1 VKESAAKLRRFA
13 FDVIFRS
20 IKIIIGHMP
29 TSINITTM
37 SEVIVTEEKVKKKRG
52 RKPSKER
59 KGYFYEREEQAVVDY
74 ISTDDEREKN
84 RIFNEILKPA
94 FTKMVES
101 IIRRYNLYPPDE
113 EFQET
118 FDDTISFLMT
128 KLSCFKPESGYKAY
142 SYCGTICKNYLYYKI
157 NQFIKNQ
164 KRNTSYDNPF
174 DSTKGG
180 FDDDIRYS
188 YNDSDTGRTFIAE
201 LTGSTVDNIK
211 KILDDAERMKL
222 NENEIKVGQALVNL
236 MTNWEELF
244 AQMGSDKF
252 NKSSILLFLKE
263 TTMLNTKE
271 IRDAMR
277 VYKKKYYDLKWT
289 LINE

>member
-1 VKESAAKLRRFA
+1 
-13 FDVIFRS
+13 
-20 IKIIIGHMP
+20 MP
-29 TSINITTM
+29 
-37 SEVIVTEEKVKKKRG
+37 EVCVTEEKVKKKRG

-74 ISTDDEREKN
+74 ISTEDEREKN
-84 RIFNEILKPA
+84 QIFNTILKPA
-94 FTKMVES
+94 FTKMIES

-128 KLSCFKPESGYKAY
+128 KLSCFDPTTNYKAY
-142 SYCGTICKNYLYYKI
+142 SYCGTICKNYLIYKI
-157 NQFIKNQ
+157 NQFTKNQ

-174 DSTKGG
+174 DSSQGG
-180 FDDDIRYS
+180 FNDDIRYS
-188 YNDSDTGRTFIAE
+188 YNDYDTGKTFMSE
-201 LTGSTVDNIK
+201 LTGSTVDSIK
-211 KILDDAERMKL
+211 KILDNGEKL
-222 NENEIKVGQALVNL
+222 RLNANEKKVGLALIQL

-244 AQMGSDKF
+244 AQMGSNKF
-252 NKSSILLFLKE
+252 NKSSILLYLKE

-271 IRDAMR
+271 IRDAIR
-277 VYKKKYYDLKWT
+277 VYKKKYYDVKWN

>member
-1 VKESAAKLRRFA
+1 
-13 FDVIFRS
+13 
-20 IKIIIGHMP
+20 
-29 TSINITTM
+29 M
-37 SEVIVTEEKVKKKRG
+37 SEVCVTEEKVKKKRG

-74 ISTDDEREKN
+74 ITTNDEKEKN
-84 RIFNEILKPA
+84 RIYNTILRPA

-128 KLSCFKPESGYKAY
+128 KLSCFRPESGYKAY

-164 KRNTSYDNPF
+164 KRNASYDNPAEESLNVN
-174 DSTKGG
+174 DSMK
-180 FDDDIRYS
+180 FS
-188 YNDSDTGRTFIAE
+188 YNDNDAARTFISE
-201 LTGSTVDNIK
+201 LTGSTVDNIQN
-211 KILDDAERMKL
+211 ILNDADKFKL
-222 NENEIKVGQALVNL
+222 NENEKRVGSALVNL

-277 VYKKKYYDLKWT
+277 IYKKKYYDVKWE

>member
-1 VKESAAKLRRFA
+1 
-13 FDVIFRS
+13 
-20 IKIIIGHMP
+20 
-29 TSINITTM
+29 M
-37 SEVIVTEEKVKKKRG
+37 SEVVVTEEKVKKKRG

-74 ISTDDEREKN
+74 ISTDDEKEKN
-84 RIFNEILKPA
+84 RIFNDVLKPA

-128 KLSCFKPESGYKAY
+128 KLSCFNPESGYKAY

-174 DSTKGG
+174 DNTNSSL
-180 FDDDIRYS
+180 DDDIKFS
-188 YNDSDTGRTFIAE
+188 YNDSDTGSTFISE
-201 LTGSTVDNIK
+201 LTGSTVDNIR
-211 KILDDAERMKL
+211 KILDDADKMKL
-222 NENEIKVGQALVNL
+222 NDNEKKVGLALINL

-277 VYKKKYYDLKWT
+277 IYKKKYYDIKWT

>member
-1 VKESAAKLRRFA
+1 
-13 FDVIFRS
+13 
-20 IKIIIGHMP
+20 
-29 TSINITTM
+29 M
-37 SEVIVTEEKVKKKRG
+37 SEVIVAEEKVKKKRG

-74 ISTDDEREKN
+74 IKTDSKEEKN
-84 RIFNEILKPA
+84 RIYNEILRPA

-128 KLSCFKPESGYKAY
+128 KLSCFKPDSGYKAY

-164 KRNTSYDNPF
+164 KRNTSYDRPTDEVINVD
-174 DSTKGG
+174 DSMR
-180 FDDDIRYS
+180 FS
-188 YNDSDTGRTFIAE
+188 YTDSDTGKTFISE
-201 LTGSTVDNIK
+201 LTGTTVKNIQ
-211 KILDDAERMKL
+211 KILDDTDRFRLNDNER
-222 NENEIKVGQALVNL
+222 KVGTALVSL
-236 MTNWEELF
+236 MTNWEDLF

-252 NKSSILLFLKE
+252 NKSSILLYLKE

-277 VYKKKYYDLKWT
+277 VYKKKYYDIKWN

>member
-1 VKESAAKLRRFA
+1 
-13 FDVIFRS
+13 
-20 IKIIIGHMP
+20 
-29 TSINITTM
+29 M
-37 SEVIVTEEKVKKKRG
+37 SEASSTTETIVVKKKRG

-59 KGYFYEREEQAVVDY
+59 KGYFYEVQEQAVVDY
-74 ISTDDEREKN
+74 ISTDDEKEKN
-84 RIFNEILKPA
+84 RIFNTILRPA

-113 EFQET
+113 EFAET

-174 DSTKGG
+174 ETPNFS
-180 FDDDIRYS
+180 DDIKFS
-188 YNDSDTGRTFIAE
+188 YTDADTGKTFISE
-201 LTGSTVDNIK
+201 LTGSTVDNIR
-211 KILDDAERMKL
+211 KILDDAEKL
-222 NENEIKVGQALVNL
+222 RLNDNEKKVGNALITL

-271 IRDAMR
+271 IRDAIR
-277 VYKKKYYDLKWT
+277 IYKRTYYDLKKKI
-289 LINE
+289 INE

>member
-1 VKESAAKLRRFA
+1 VKESATKLRRFA

-20 IKIIIGHMP
+20 IKIITGHMP

-84 RIFNEILKPA
+84 RIFNEILRPA

-180 FDDDIRYS
+180 FDDDIKYS
-188 YNDSDTGRTFIAE
+188 YNDSDTGRTFIVE
-201 LTGSTVDNIK
+201 LTGSTVENIK
-211 KILDDAERMKL
+211 KILGDAEKMRL
-222 NENEIKVGQALVNL
+222 NENEIKVGQSLVNL

-271 IRDAMR
+271 IRDALR
-277 VYKKKYYDLKWT
+277 IYKKTYYDTKIKI
-289 LINE
+289 INE